1 MEAEV
6 VAMVLAL
13 FNAPDTGAGVTT
25 TGVDSIDLWVGGLA
39 EITNVFGGLLGSTF
53 NYVFQTALENLQ
65 EGDRFYY
72 LNRTPGM
79 NLRTQLEGN
88 SFAEM
93 VQRNTDGTNTLKAD
107 AFATA
112 DCKFQLSTLSG
123 TSAGFTAQG
132 ATVTDDPATTDC
144 DENLLLQRR
153 PDGTIFYKTVNSV
166 DPVGINGQ
174 GVYNGTSGTDR
185 IAGGNDNDT
194 FWGGPGSDVIE
205 GQGGDDIALGGDGN
219 DILTDLDGAD
229 VLKGG
234 PGNDAIDTGVG
245 DDIMMGGDGQD
256 FINGGQNDNESFAG
270 EGNDFVIDGQGAGVV
285 FGDGGDDWIQGGAGQ
300 DLLQGDHS
308 APFFDDPA
316 EPAPGNDVFVGQ
328 VGENDYDAEGGDD
341 IMSANAA
348 VDRYAGVAGFDW
360 VTHQYDT
367 IGANDDMN
375 INNNLAGV
383 PLPVVVNRDRWQETE
398 GDSGSAFDDVI
409 SGDNDIPSQQGG
421 ASALGGGFTGCD
433 ALDQAGLNR
442 IPGLDPIVPPLTGD
456 AQTDVSHFAGV
467 RCPLTGPFWGSGNIL
482 LGGAGSDT
490 LEGRGADDIIDGD
503 KALTVR
509 ITVGTA
515 PNGGGTVLGTTDLM
529 EHQYLAGGGGPTLQ
543 AAVFAGTVDPG
554 NLRIDRQITTPATGA
569 GTDTAKFSG
578 NRADY
583 LCGATV
589 ATATNPCTGAILTT
603 NPLIIIDQRAVPVPN
618 DGTDTLFGI
627 EKLQFADVTVAIT
640 PLGTLSPTSLTF
652 ASQAVGT
659 QSGQQTVTLT
669 NGGSQNL
676 VLAGAN
682 AVTFVGTSP
691 GDFNRPA
698 VGAGNTCTNNT
709 SLATNASCTIQVR
722 FLPTAAGTRSATLRI
737 TDNNNNVPG
746 SFQDVPLTGT
756 GLATQ
761 PTAGVTPASL
771 TFAARNV
778 GTTAAAQNVTLSNT
792 GNAVL
797 NIASIATTGDF
808 ARVAPTGAGPANC
821 AATLAAGAQ
830 CRVGVTFTPTLAGA
844 RAGALTFTDNSG
856 NVANSTQTVTLS
868 GSGIAVNGL
877 ASVAPTTI
885 AFGASQ
891 INVAKTS
898 TITLSNTGAGPLSVT
913 NIATTGTDFSRQG
926 GTCATTFPATV
937 NAGANCTV
945 IVRFLPTAAAART
958 GSVVFTD
965 NSNATPGSTQTTAL
979 SGTGVNA
986 AITVNPT
993 NIAFGNNSVGVI
1005 TGGNG
1010 VSRTVTVTNS
1020 GPAGSLLAVTSATIV
1035 VGSSPNFTVTGN
1047 TCPTAATLA
1056 SGASCTVTAR
1066 FRATNPQGAKT
1077 GTLRLA
1083 TNAPTSP
1090 TNIGLTG
1097 TATPAGLLGL

>member
-1 MEAEV
+1 M
-6 VAMVLAL
+6 
-13 FNAPDTGAGVTT
+13 FSTGAYANNADGTVTT
-25 TGVDSIDLWVGGLA
+25 GLESVDLWVGGLA
-39 EITNVFGGLLGSTF
+39 EITNLNGGLLGSTF
-53 NYVFQTALENLQ
+53 NYVFQSSLENLQ
-65 EGDRFYY
+65 DGDRFYY

-112 DCKFQLSTLSG
+112 DCKFQLANLNG
-123 TSAGFTAQG
+123 TAAGFTAQG
-132 ATVTDDPATTDC
+132 KTVTDDPATDC
-144 DENLLLQRR
+144 REDLLLERK
-153 PDGTIFYKTVNSV
+153 PDGTILYKAVNSV
-166 DPVGINGQ
+166 DPTGINGQ
-174 GVYNGTSGTDR
+174 AVYNGTASVDR
-185 IAGGNDNDT
+185 IQGGNDNDT
-194 FWGGPGSDVIE
+194 FWGGPGNDIIE
-205 GQGGDDIALGGDGN
+205 GQGGDDVALGGDGN

-256 FINGGQNDNESFAG
+256 FMNGGQNDNESFAG
-270 EGNDFVIDGQGAGVV
+270 EGNDFIIDGQGAGAV

-300 DLLQGDHS
+300 DLLQGDHNG
-308 APFFDDPA
+308 PFFDDPA
-316 EPAPGNDVFVGQ
+316 EAAPGNDVFVGQ

-348 VDRYAGVAGFDW
+348 IDRYAGVAGFDW

-367 IGANDDMN
+367 TSADDDMN

-409 SGDNDIPSQQGG
+409 RGDNDIPSQQGG

-433 ALDQAGLNR
+433 ALDQAGLDR

-456 AQTDVSHFAGV
+456 AQTDVSHFAGL
-467 RCPLTGPFWGSGNIL
+467 RCPLNGPFWGAGNIL
-482 LGGAGSDT
+482 LGGAGSDV

-503 KALTVR
+503 KALTVK

-515 PNGGGTVLGTTDLM
+515 PNGGGTVLGSTDLM

-554 NLRIDRQITTPATGA
+554 NLRIDRAITTPATGA

-578 NRADY
+578 NQADY
-583 LCGATV
+583 RCGATV
-589 ATATNPCTGAILTT
+589 ATATNPCTGAVLTT
-603 NPLIIIDQRAVPVPN
+603 NPLIITDIRAVPL

-627 EKLQFADVTVAIT
+627 EKLQFADVAVAIT

-652 ASQAVGT
+652 ASQQVTT
-659 QSGQQTVTLT
+659 QSAAQTVTLT
-669 NGGSQNL
+669 NGGSQPL
-676 VLAGAN
+676 VLSAVGFAGTN
-682 AVTFVGTSP
+682 P

-698 VGAGNTCTNNT
+698 VGAGNTCTNGT
-709 SLATNASCTIQVR
+709 SLATNASCTVQVR
-722 FLPTAAGTRSATLRI
+722 FLPTAAGTRSAILRI
-737 TDNNNNVPG
+737 TDNNNGTAG

-756 GLATQ
+756 GLASQ

-792 GNAVL
+792 GTATL

-808 ARVAPTGAGPANC
+808 ARVAPTGTG
-821 AATLAAGAQ
+821 AAACGTTLAAGAQ
-830 CRVGVTFTPTLAGA
+830 CRVGVTFTPTAAGA
-844 RAGALTFTDNSG
+844 RGGLLTFTDNSG
-856 NVANSTQTVTLS
+856 NVAGSTQTVTLS
-868 GSGIAVNGL
+868 GTGIAVNPNAAVSP
-877 ASVAPTTI
+877 ASV

-898 TITLSNTGAGPLSVT
+898 TVTLNNNGSAAMTVT
-913 NIATTGTDFSRQG
+913 NIAVAGTDFTRQG
-926 GTCATTFPATV
+926 GTCATTFPATL
-937 NAGANCTV
+937 AATTGSCTV

-958 GSVVFTD
+958 GTLTFTD
-965 NSNATPGSTQTTAL
+965 NSGGVAGTTQVVNLT
-979 SGTGVNA
+979 GNGVNS

-993 NIAFGNNSVGVI
+993 SIAFGNNSVGVI

-1010 VSRTVTVTNS
+1010 VTRTVTVTNS
-1020 GPAGSLLAVTSATIV
+1020 GPAGSLLAVSSAAIV
-1035 VGSSPNFTVTGN
+1035 AGSSPNFTVTGN
-1047 TCPTAATLA
+1047 NCPTAATLA
-1056 SGASCTVTAR
+1056 SGSSCTITAR
-1066 FRATNPQGAKT
+1066 FRATTPLGGKT
-1077 GTLRLA
+1077 GTLRVA
-1083 TNAPTSP
+1083 SNAPTSP
-1090 TNIGLTG
+1090 TNIALTG
-1097 TATPAGLLGL
+1097 NATAAGPLGL